1 MSACLQRLCFQ
12 PASSAQRF
20 YFPLYGCR
28 EKRGYNDAV
37 VQWRGRKNVS
47 RGGVELNKLKQYLIL
62 HGDEYPMCINWEKW
76 GSCEVK
82 ILHISPSHQVLSIIV
97 PKLWESAWSPCSH
110 GHREAP
116 PSHNTDCQLIHL
128 YCGGECRHNHTGS
141 TCCGWWHIPLFVDF
155 QTRSS
160 DTERVV

>member
-97 PKLWESAWSPCSH
+97 PKL
-110 GHREAP
+110 
-116 PSHNTDCQLIHL
+116 
-128 YCGGECRHNHTGS
+128 
-141 TCCGWWHIPLFVDF
+141 
-155 QTRSS
+155 
-160 DTERVV
+160 